1 MGDHHARTQDLARL
15 GSLRLAFAHSASLAK
30 GDSIQSAQPPHDRCR
45 FAPNKGRFKHPRRNG
60 TMSQVPSIPS
70 FMELLTGD
78 RAQPNAQQLHED
90 ELAKR
95 RVRHHKLM
103 IKRKQALLKPP
114 VVGEAS

>member
-15 GSLRLAFAHSASLAK
+15 GSLRVAFAHSASLAK
-30 GDSIQSAQPPHDRCR
+30 GDSLQSAQPSKVAA
-45 FAPNKGRFKHPRRNG
+45 APPQDCFKHPRRNG

-78 RAQPNAQQLHED
+78 RDQPNAQQLHED